1 MARSVRTL
9 ELLRTHVHGRRP
21 RAVVTGALVAA
32 EATRIPRK
40 PAIRAMAA
48 LAGTSLACAAG
59 PFAPTRGDGD
69 GGAATAVAHWQ
80 IQSSAQRQQS
90 GAEGSSAGLPNG
102 DWERGGGRAT

>member
-59 PFAPTRGDGD
+59 PFAPPRGGGD
-69 GGAATAVAHWQ
+69 AGSATAIRHWQ
-80 IQSSAQRQQS
+80 IQSSAQTQQS
-90 GAEGSSAGLPNG
+90 GAGGFPAGLPPLAL
-102 DWERGGGRAT
+102 DP